1 MSNDASW
8 KRSRIAH
15 SNPRAGAGISRLSTI
30 AVVATL
36 PEHLSGLLDAAAYAH
51 PVRQVELV
59 QTHVSWVLLTGDY
72 AYKIK
77 RPVCYPFLDMREPQR
92 RLELC
97 REELRLNQRFAAA
110 LYLELCPVVRRDGR
124 ARMGGAGEVIE
135 HAVRMR
141 QFPRE
146 QELDRLL
153 ASGGVAPGELHSF
166 GAALAGIHA
175 ALPQAGDG
183 MQWGAVAAT
192 RAAITANLQQAL
204 ALEARRFGTRRID
217 ALRTQMESS
226 LDESAPWM
234 MARRAA
240 GHVRECHGD
249 LHCGNVVRWNGTLQ
263 GFDCLEFEPALRWI
277 DVAQEIAFLLADLET
292 RGAVAHAHAFLGG
305 YLARSGDYAA
315 CRGLALYK
323 AHCALV
329 RAKVMALAADERA
342 AGQYGFAEY
351 TSAAGRAL
359 APRHPVLVAVMGLS
373 GSGKTWL
380 ATRLAPLLG
389 AIHLQSDVERK
400 RLAGLAAAERSGS
413 GLATQLYSPEATGR
427 LYAHLAGCAGDM
439 LAAGCNVIID
449 ATFRTRAERAR
460 LREVARR
467 LAVPLQVIHCRAP
480 VEILQRRVRQRAA
493 LGTDASEADAAVL
506 DWQLRHLE
514 PPDAQEDLPMLEVDT
529 SAEPD
534 AATLAA
540 LARHCGQPP

>member
-1 MSNDASW
+1 M
-8 KRSRIAH
+8 
-15 SNPRAGAGISRLSTI
+15 
-30 AVVATL
+30 VAAL
-36 PEHLSGLLDAAAYAH
+36 PEHLSGLLHEAAYAH
-51 PVRQVELV
+51 PVGQVELV

-110 LYLELCPVVRRDGR
+110 LYLELCPVVRRDGA
-124 ARMGGAGEVIE
+124 ARMGGEGKVIE

-141 QFPRE
+141 QFPRG

-153 ASGGVAPGELHSF
+153 ASGSVAAGELYAF
-166 GAALAGIHA
+166 GAALADIHE
-175 ALPQAGDG
+175 ALPRAGDG
-183 MQWGAVAAT
+183 MRWGTAALT
-192 RAAITANLQQAL
+192 RAAITDNLEQAV

-217 ALRTQMESS
+217 ALRTQIGTG
-226 LDESAPWM
+226 LDESAAWM
-234 MARRAA
+234 TARRAA

-249 LHCGNVVRWNGTLQ
+249 LHCGNVVRWNSALQ
-263 GFDCLEFEPALRWI
+263 GFDCLEFEPALRWM

-292 RGAVAHAHAFLGG
+292 RGAAALAHAFLGG

-342 AGQYGFAEY
+342 TGQYGFAEY
-351 TSAAGRAL
+351 TGTAERSL

-380 ATRLAPLLG
+380 ANRLAPLLD

-413 GLATQLYSPEATGR
+413 GLAAQMYSPEATGH
-427 LYAHLAGCAGDM
+427 LYAHLAESAGDM
-439 LAAGCNVIID
+439 LAAGWNVIID
-449 ATFRTRAERAR
+449 ATFGTRAERAR

-480 VEILQRRVRQRAA
+480 VGILQRRLRQRAA
-493 LGTDASEADAAVL
+493 LGTDASEADATVL

-514 PPDAQEDLPMLEVDT
+514 PLDAQEDLPVVEVDT
-529 SAEPD
+529 SAEPGD
-534 AATLAA
+534 MLAA
-540 LARHCGQPP
+540 LVRRCDRR